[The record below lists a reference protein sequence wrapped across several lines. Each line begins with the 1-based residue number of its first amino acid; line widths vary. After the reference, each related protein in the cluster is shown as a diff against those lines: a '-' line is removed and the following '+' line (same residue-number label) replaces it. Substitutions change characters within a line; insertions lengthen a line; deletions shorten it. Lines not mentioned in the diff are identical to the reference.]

1 MRSVLLLWMAATSLA
16 QENNPLGTKPEAVEH
31 GRQTFLGACSA
42 CHGASGQGGTGP
54 SLLSGRV
61 NRLKDRPLFL
71 AIKNGLPG
79 TDMPPFAL
87 PDDKLWQLV
96 SFLRNLTAPAIE
108 ANVPGDAARGAELF
122 QAQGCAR
129 CHSVAGRGGAI
140 GPDLSNIGMARTL
153 FQLRESVFQP
163 SARIEQGFEAVEVAL
178 TKGGSLSGVLKNGN
192 NYSLQILDAQG
203 QLHLLSRTDVRSFNK
218 GKQSLMP
225 GDYSRKLGKKEAEDL
240 LAYLSQRTIRK

>member
-1 MRSVLLLWMAATSLA
+1 MRSVLLLWIAATALA
-16 QENNPLGTKPEAVEH
+16 QENNPLGSKPEAVEQ

-42 CHGASGQGGTGP
+42 CHGASAQGGTGP

-61 NRLKDRPLFL
+61 NRLRDRALFL

-96 SFLRNLTAPAIE
+96 SFLRNITAPAIE
-108 ANVPGDAARGAELF
+108 ANVPGDAARGAVLF
-122 QAQGCAR
+122 QSHGCAG
-129 CHSVAGRGGAI
+129 CHSIAGKGGAI

-163 SARIEQGFEAVEVAL
+163 SARIEQGFEAVEVQL
-178 TKGGSLSGVLKNGN
+178 PSGPLSGVLKNGN
-192 NYSLQILDAQG
+192 NYSLQILDAKG
-203 QLHLLSRTDVRSFNK
+203 QLHLLSRTGVRSFQK
-218 GKQSLMP
+218 RKESLMP
-225 GDYSRKLGKKEAEDL
+225 AGYSQKLSKTEADDL
-240 LAYLSQRTIRK
+240 LAYLSQRTIRP